1 MGAGHGTSPNAWTH
15 HVARRPAASRAS
27 TMRVPVELYRGGTSR
42 GLVLAT
48 QALAPFPQAV
58 RDRILCTAMGSPDPD
73 GRQIDGVGGG
83 VSSLS
88 KAAIVSV
95 PASAVSK
102 RTYEAVRRLG
112 DAWAFPGAA
121 DADDPRRAA
130 DPRTGYDVVYRFGQV
145 PVHSGYD
152 IDWSSTCGNFLS
164 AAALHAYT
172 HHAPAFGARIAQAA
186 TRATY
191 RLPLR
196 LLLADSGKR
205 VTVHVPLERTGSGTW
220 VLSRHA
226 DTQIAGVPGRAP
238 GLQIHV
244 PLDAPPLPTGRAR
257 DTVHIQGRAVPVSVV
272 DTGLP
277 VVFVHAADLQ
287 VPREHIV
294 QTAAQLD
301 ADPALLA
308 RVEEVRQQAARLTPA
323 LAAQLCMS
331 APKVCLVHPRTP
343 YTTSGGASVAANDMD
358 VLVRAVSVGQVH
370 RSIMA
375 TALSSLVTASA
386 YTDSVVAEAWRQGG
400 GTHCPASAA
409 RSSSEGLRA
418 LTVGHPAG
426 TSLAMVQLAHDEPV
440 AVVYDRTAR
449 CILHGHAEIPPFPGL
464 AQAQPMDL

>member
-1 MGAGHGTSPNAWTH
+1 
-15 HVARRPAASRAS
+15 V
-27 TMRVPVELYRGGTSR
+27 
-42 GLVLAT
+42 
-48 QALAPFPQAV
+48 
-58 RDRILCTAMGSPDPD
+58 GSPDPD

-95 PASAVSK
+95 PASEVCR
-102 RTYEAVRRLG
+102 RTYESVRRFG
-112 DAWAFPGAA
+112 DAWVFPGTAE
-121 DADDPRRAA
+121 ADDPRRAA
-130 DPRTGYDVVYRFGQV
+130 DPHTGYDVVYRFGQV
-145 PVHSGYD
+145 PVDNGYA

-164 AAALHAYT
+164 AVALHAYT
-172 HHAPAFGARIAQAA
+172 HHAPTFSDRIAQEA
-186 TRATY
+186 TGATH

-205 VTVHVPLERTGSGTW
+205 VTVNVPLERTDAGVW
-220 VLSRHA
+220 IYSRNA

-257 DTVHIQGRAVPVSVV
+257 DTVHLQGRPVPVSVV

-287 VPREHIV
+287 VPHEQIV

-301 ADPALLA
+301 TDPTLLA
-308 RVEEVRQQAARLTPA
+308 RVEDVRQQAARLTPT
-323 LAAQLCMS
+323 LAAQLCIS

-343 YTTSGGASVAANDMD
+343 YTTSSGSHVAANDMD

-400 GTHCPASAA
+400 GTPCPASAA
-409 RSSSEGLRA
+409 RSTAQGLRA

-426 TSLAMVQLAHDEPV
+426 TSLAMVQLAHAEPA

-449 CILHGHAEIPPFPGL
+449 CILQGYAEIPPFPEL